1 MASAP
6 RRVTLSTGGEL
17 AVRTSTRQARIG
29 FVAVSSP
36 SDQRP
41 PASRPS
47 APPELDDVMCRAIV
61 ESSVNPFGLVDD
73 DGTVL
78 WASASMEELTGW
90 SPQALVG
97 RNMLDTLDA
106 QSQKAVID
114 SFERFLASASDGPG
128 WLGTGLLVNV
138 VSPTGEVIP
147 CIASSATPVRTGLPG
162 MVIQLSRASAVTH
175 LHAGVRAMSTGGD
188 LPEVLGHLA
197 QMVASEIA
205 GATVEIGWDWDGS
218 TFRRVAGA
226 DVAMLA
232 ADDSTAGTRPWADAL
247 TSGTARAHDDIPT
260 LPAPMAARGQALGFL
275 GCWVQPITTT
285 TNIAASAAVVVW
297 RSQSV
302 DLTSFTTHYVE
313 RGVDLVSLALQ
324 WDLGLRALE
333 REANHDA
340 LTGLANR
347 RAFFDRLRS
356 HPAHDEGTVLFCDLD
371 RFKPV
376 NDQHGHT
383 VGDRLLVIVGE
394 RLQASVRPT
403 DLVAR
408 YGGDEFAVYC
418 PGLID
423 DREIQDLTDRLRQA
437 ISRPI
442 TFDDITV
449 EIGITIGHARLTTD
463 HDTARTVTA
472 AADAMGASK
481 RRSR

>member
-1 MASAP
+1 
-6 RRVTLSTGGEL
+6 
-17 AVRTSTRQARIG
+17 
-29 FVAVSSP
+29 
-36 SDQRP
+36 
-41 PASRPS
+41 
-47 APPELDDVMCRAIV
+47 
-61 ESSVNPFGLVDD
+61 
-73 DGTVL
+73 
-78 WASASMEELTGW
+78 
-90 SPQALVG
+90 
-97 RNMLDTLDA
+97 
-106 QSQKAVID
+106 
-114 SFERFLASASDGPG
+114 
-128 WLGTGLLVNV
+128 
-138 VSPTGEVIP
+138 
-147 CIASSATPVRTGLPG
+147 
-162 MVIQLSRASAVTH
+162 
-175 LHAGVRAMSTGGD
+175 
-188 LPEVLGHLA
+188 
-197 QMVASEIA
+197 
-205 GATVEIGWDWDGS
+205 
-218 TFRRVAGA
+218 
-226 DVAMLA
+226 
-232 ADDSTAGTRPWADAL
+232 
-247 TSGTARAHDDIPT
+247 
-260 LPAPMAARGQALGFL
+260 MAARGQALGFL